1 MQLWTHHPEAFKV
14 DADDLRIDHT
24 CGTFWNLECPGF
36 RYRAILPKLFDL
48 VGSNQFLW
56 CCTRRGKFA
65 RTSEAHDLVEWELH
79 VPESAMIAVFRV
91 SVWEDLIWSLSDDWS
106 NLILTERPTVA
117 ADDINALVSVPL
129 PKDSATR
136 WLMKPLGSLVGY

>member
-1 MQLWTHHPEAFKV
+1 
-14 DADDLRIDHT
+14 
-24 CGTFWNLECPGF
+24 
-36 RYRAILPKLFDL
+36 
-48 VGSNQFLW
+48 
-56 CCTRRGKFA
+56 
-65 RTSEAHDLVEWELH
+65 
-79 VPESAMIAVFRV
+79 MIAVFRV